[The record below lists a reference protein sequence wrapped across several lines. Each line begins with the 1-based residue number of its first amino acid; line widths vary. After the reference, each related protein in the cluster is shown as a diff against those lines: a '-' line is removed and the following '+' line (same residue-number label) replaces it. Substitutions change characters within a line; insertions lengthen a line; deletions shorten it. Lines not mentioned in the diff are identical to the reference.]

1 MKFAAELGM
10 DAGNI
15 FETGFFAGTMFIGRV
30 QALEPL
36 LMLDIKDEDFESED
50 GQIDGT
56 LAHVIERLISLCVLS
71 KRFRIT
77 FSETP
82 YNDASFKTVYDFA

>member
-1 MKFAAELGM
+1 MAKAFKKMANYLGLV
-10 DAGNI
+10 D
-15 FETGFFAGTMFIGRV
+15 
-30 QALEPL
+30 
-36 LMLDIKDEDFESED
+36 DEDFESEA

-77 FSETP
+77 TNETP
-82 YNDASFKTVYDFA
+82 YADASFKTVYDFS